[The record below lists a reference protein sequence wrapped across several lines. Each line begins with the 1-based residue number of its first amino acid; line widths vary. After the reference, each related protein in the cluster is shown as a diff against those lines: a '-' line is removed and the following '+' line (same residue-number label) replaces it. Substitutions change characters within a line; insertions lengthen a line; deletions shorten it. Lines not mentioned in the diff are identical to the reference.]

1 MQKNI
6 LIVDDHPVVRTGVS
20 IILEEKFKHLN
31 IATTENYTE
40 TLLFLSSTKIDLIIL
55 DINIP
60 GGKNTAMIQ
69 EIKNIQPN
77 VKILIFSVYEEET
90 HACPYIIAGANGYL
104 NKLSDRKKIVAAV
117 DAVLKTGNYLTTD
130 IIDALINASAGK
142 ESLNPLD
149 KLSKR
154 ELEISELLIKGDG
167 NIEIAN
173 KLNIQLTTVGT
184 HKNKI
189 FSKLK
194 IKNIIELI
202 TLFNKSID
210 LSNR

>member
-6 LIVDDHPVVRTGVS
+6 LIVDDHLVVRTGVS
-20 IILEEKFKHLN
+20 IILEEKFKYLN

-40 TLLFLSSTKIDLIIL
+40 TLLFLSSTKVDLVIL

-60 GGKNTAMIQ
+60 GGKNTTMIQ
-69 EIKNIQPN
+69 EIRNIQPN
-77 VKILIFSVYEEET
+77 VKILIFSAYEEET

-104 NKLSDRKKIVAAV
+104 NKLSDRKKIVAVV

-142 ESLNPLD
+142 ESLDPLD

-173 KLNIQLTTVGT
+173 KLNIQLTTVST

-189 FSKLK
+189 FRKLK

-202 TLFNKSID
+202 TLFNKSIGA
-210 LSNR
+210 SNR

>member
-6 LIVDDHPVVRTGVS
+6 LIVDDHPVIRTGVS

-117 DAVLKTGNYLTTD
+117 DAVLKTGNYLTAD

-173 KLNIQLTTVGT
+173 KLNIQLTTVST